1 MHAIIYIAM
10 YGMSGISHTFADTRG
25 AFKATIQRGSYTTAD
40 SFRHHHMDI
49 HIHIQV

>member
-1 MHAIIYIAM
+1 M
-10 YGMSGISHTFADTRG
+10 YVTSDISHTIADMID

-49 HIHIQV
+49 HIQV

>member
-1 MHAIIYIAM
+1 M
-10 YGMSGISHTFADTRG
+10 YVTSGISHTFADMRY

-49 HIHIQV
+49 HIKV